1 MRLTTSTPAT
11 VLSQGESI
19 VIVLDVQNAVG
30 GQKIRIQNSN
40 HGASAFATN
49 FVAAVQAAVAA
60 VPGTAVAPVT
70 EQQMEITLAAGTY
83 QIPIRQTVTTKGIP
97 GTVDDASWAPGT
109 QLQSDWLLSRAPA
122 NGAAVETGHTVVSK
136 WITYTSQGGAPPA
149 TAAAAVAPSGAASD
163 ARWTLLRSVPSIG
176 SGGTVTFEIDLTNHA
191 LTAPAS
197 LRIAVDGVST
207 AEDRDFNQALSASIT
222 AALKTDTSY
231 DPEAG
236 VLIFGP
242 KATFPFAFT
251 RSAASVSANKDFI
264 LDIRD
269 TSIGEIDV
277 AQAGVRLG
285 ALTVPPHKPM
295 LGINEASGEFGVGN
309 YMLKYAY
316 LGKDRRSLN
325 FFFRY
330 LSTQSDLSA

>member
-1 MRLTTSTPAT
+1 M
-11 VLSQGESI
+11 
-19 VIVLDVQNAVG
+19 
-30 GQKIRIQNSN
+30 
-40 HGASAFATN
+40 
-49 FVAAVQAAVAA
+49 
-60 VPGTAVAPVT
+60 
-70 EQQMEITLAAGTY
+70 
-83 QIPIRQTVTTKGIP
+83 
-97 GTVDDASWAPGT
+97 
-109 QLQSDWLLSRAPA
+109 
-122 NGAAVETGHTVVSK
+122 
-136 WITYTSQGGAPPA
+136 
-149 TAAAAVAPSGAASD
+149 
-163 ARWTLLRSVPSIG
+163 
-176 SGGTVTFEIDLTNHA
+176 
-191 LTAPAS
+191 
-197 LRIAVDGVST
+197 ST

-251 RSAASVSANKDFI
+251 MSAASVSANKDFI

-269 TSIGEIDV
+269 ANIGEIDV